1 MAAIK
6 LLKAGMTGEVTRLQS
21 QLCVGRGICDF
32 ILEDG
37 KLKNWKYGKNGT
49 GFYEV
54 DIPYVIVES
63 KEEMEK
69 QEL

>member
-6 LLKAGMTGEVTRLQS
+6 LLKVGMTGGVTRLQS
-21 QLCVGRGICDF
+21 QLCVGSGMCDF

-49 GFYEV
+49 DFYEI
-54 DIPYVIVES
+54 DTPYVIVES